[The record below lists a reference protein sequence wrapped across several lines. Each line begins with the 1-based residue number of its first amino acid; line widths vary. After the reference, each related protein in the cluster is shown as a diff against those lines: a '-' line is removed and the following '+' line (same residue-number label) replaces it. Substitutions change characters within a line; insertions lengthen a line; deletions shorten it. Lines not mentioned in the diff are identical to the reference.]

1 LIDSIHQ
8 LYNSEMTKIII
19 AIIMLTAIWN
29 MDSSFGILKMKLI
42 LGIIFLMGGYLF
54 YGSKFLKEE

>member
-1 LIDSIHQ
+1 
-8 LYNSEMTKIII
+8 MTKIIV
-19 AIIMLTAIWN
+19 AIIMLAAVWN

-42 LGIIFLMGGYLF
+42 FGIILLIGGYLF